1 MVGPVRVSRGWGV
14 AGSCD
19 GRGVLGHVGG
29 HVLDHVMGW
38 GVAGSCDGRGV
49 LGHVWDYMLGH
60 VTE

>member
-1 MVGPVRVSRGWGV
+1 MVGPVRVSRSWGV

-38 GVAGSCDGRGV
+38 GVAG
-49 LGHVWDYMLGH
+49 HVMEGGCWITCGIMCW
-60 VTE
+60 VM